1 MGQAG
6 NKGPKRT
13 SAAPQ
18 MRVMGAAGQTAAPV
32 LVCNACNAV
41 LKDVAPLETSHLKG
55 ITQAFGAHC
64 AACDL
69 DTWAVR
75 GDPAA
80 VRAFYAALEK
90 AAGQA
95 VQMGTAKPSS

>member
-1 MGQAG
+1 MPPAAVRDAAAAMLERARDAVPEARIARIHASSGTTG
-6 NKGPKRT
+6 KPTVVGYTKR
-13 SAAPQ
+13 
-18 MRVMGAAGQTAAPV
+18 
-32 LVCNACNAV
+32 
-41 LKDVAPLETSHLKG
+41 
-55 ITQAFGAHC
+55 
-64 AACDL
+64 DL